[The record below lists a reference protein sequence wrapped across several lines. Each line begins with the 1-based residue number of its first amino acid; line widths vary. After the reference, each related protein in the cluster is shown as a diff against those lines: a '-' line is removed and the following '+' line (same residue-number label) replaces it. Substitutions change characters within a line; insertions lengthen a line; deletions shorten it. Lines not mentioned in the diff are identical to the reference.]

1 MVYSYAKLM
10 YYKKNAKGSII
21 LNMYKQAQIYTESVI
36 SNGNVS
42 AR

>member
-21 LNMYKQAQIYTESVI
+21 LNMYKQTESLI
-36 SNGNVS
+36 NNGNVS